1 MELEFRPIDRTNYN
15 DCIELSVNENQKK
28 FVAPNQYSLVQ
39 AAYEPNLYPL
49 AIYKESQ
56 MIGFILYDFDEELN
70 GWSMSRFMI
79 GSSFQ
84 NCGFGKQALKQFL
97 LFFKENYPDVLKLY
111 TSAEVDNIAAIELY
125 KRAGF
130 IEGNIFEYEAG
141 GIQYKEIRMMI
152 SLEIQ
157 EEAK

>member
-1 MELEFRPIDRTNYN
+1 MKIEFRSVDRTNYN
-15 DCIELSVNENQKK
+15 ECIELSVNENQKR
-28 FVAPNQYSLVQ
+28 FVAPNQFSLVQ

-49 AIYKESQ
+49 AIYNESQ

-79 GSSFQ
+79 GSFFQ

-97 LFFKENYPDVLKLY
+97 FFFKENYPDVLELY
-111 TSAEVDNIAAIELY
+111 TSAEVDNMKAIELY

-130 IEGNIFEYEAG
+130 KEGNIFEYEAG
-141 GIQYKEIRMMI
+141 GVQYKEIRMMI
-152 SLEIQ
+152 SLKSQ
-157 EEAK
+157 E

>member
-1 MELEFRPIDRTNYN
+1 MKIEFRPIDRTNYN
-15 DCIELSVNENQKK
+15 ECIELSVNENQKR
-28 FVAPNQYSLVQ
+28 FVAPNQFSLVQ
-39 AAYEPNLYPL
+39 AAYESNLYPL
-49 AIYKESQ
+49 AIYNESQ
-56 MIGFILYDFDEELN
+56 MIGFVLYDFDEELN

-111 TSAEVDNIAAIELY
+111 TSAEVDNMTAIALY

-130 IEGNIFEYEAG
+130 KEANIFEYEAG
-141 GIQYKEIRMMI
+141 GIKYKEIRMVI
-152 SLEIQ
+152 SLENQ
-157 EEAK
+157 E